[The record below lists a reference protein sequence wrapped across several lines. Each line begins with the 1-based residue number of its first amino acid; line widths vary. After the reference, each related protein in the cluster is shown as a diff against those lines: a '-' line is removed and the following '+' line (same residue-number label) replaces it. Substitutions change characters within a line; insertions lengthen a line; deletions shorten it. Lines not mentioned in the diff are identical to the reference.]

1 MIYEA
6 ESKSCPP
13 HLPPRDAWKV
23 NPESVKKFYAPID
36 DRGFVLP
43 DATVEVVR
51 DLFEDEY
58 EWPIDFSL
66 QSTRPDIHHFHW
78 YERLYSPKAFGGRKI
93 PSRFRELASVKGV
106 LPRQF
111 HNVVHEVTLPPAMPR
126 YRDMKRHV
134 DAYESASYLLQSAER
149 TVEAQ
154 SLFAL
159 RRHDAS
165 IDDDVALGILISA
178 FERQFKGYQ
187 MNMEQLIGAA
197 GLSSLRVNDPKFE
210 RRKPHEV
217 ARILGRV
224 VRNREINYMPL
235 FRTVSEVEKAA

>member
-1 MIYEA
+1 MGNRA
-6 ESKSCPP
+6 ESVSCPP
-13 HLPPRDAWKV
+13 HLPPHDAWKI
-23 NPESVKKFYAPID
+23 NPDTLKKFYAPTD

-51 DLFEDEY
+51 DMFEDDY
-58 EWPIDFSL
+58 EWPINFSL
-66 QSTRPDIHHFHW
+66 QAARPDIHHFHW
-78 YERLYSPKAFGGRKI
+78 YERLYSPEAFGGRKV

-111 HNVVHEVTLPPAMPR
+111 HNVIHEVTLPPAMPR
-126 YRDMKRHV
+126 YRDMKRHL

-159 RRHDAS
+159 RRQNVSPD
-165 IDDDVALGILISA
+165 IDVALGILVSA

-197 GLSSLRVNDPKFE
+197 GLSLLRVDDPKFE
-210 RRKPHEV
+210 RRKPYEV

-235 FRTVSEVEKAA
+235 FRTAGEVEKAA